1 MSSPEEN
8 FDDRTR
14 IIRRDD
20 TIPVGVQEEF
30 GHYLVVISGA
40 GLGRRVK
47 LDSEAIVIGRDA
59 QAGLV
64 LSSPD
69 VSRRHCQVELT
80 KGEVVATDLRSTN
93 GTYIDG
99 KKIDGPTPLPDGSI
113 LEIGQQ
119 VVKHER
125 RSAREVQEAQELDR
139 DLEGARNYGLS
150 LLPPPITA
158 GPVQTEWFI
167 VPSAKVGGDAFGYAE
182 LDGGGFMSFLFDV
195 SGHGIGAALLS
206 VSILNVLRQRALP
219 GTDFHRP
226 GQVLATLNNMFRMED
241 HNDMFFTMW
250 YGVYDR
256 AKRKLTYASAGHHPA
271 YLVSAD
277 RKSAAP
283 LKTDGPI
290 VGMLENRK
298 FDEATADIPKGAS
311 LHVFSDGVFEIENKS
326 GVQLGLNEFL
336 PTLNQGA
343 VEGRSEPQRIYQSVR
358 ATARP
363 GPLDDDFSYLV
374 VKYQ

>member
-1 MSSPEEN
+1 MPPPEET

-20 TIPVGVQEEF
+20 TVPVSVQEEF

-40 GLGRRVK
+40 GLGRRLR
-47 LDSEAIVIGRDA
+47 LDSEPIVIGRDA
-59 QAGLV
+59 QSGLV

-69 VSRRHCQVELT
+69 VSRRHCRVELS
-80 KGEVVATDLRSTN
+80 KGEVVATDLNSTN
-93 GTYIDG
+93 GTYVDG
-99 KKIDGPTPLPDGSI
+99 KRIDGPTPLPDGSI

-139 DLEGARNYGLS
+139 DLEAARNYGLS
-150 LLPPPITA
+150 LLPPPIPS

-167 VPSAKVGGDAFGYAE
+167 LPSAKVGGDAFGFGE
-182 LDGGGFMSFLFDV
+182 LDGGGFMIFLFDV

-219 GTDFHRP
+219 ATDFHRP
-226 GQVLATLNNMFRMED
+226 SQVLASLNAMFRMED
-241 HNDMFFTMW
+241 HNEMFFTMW
-250 YGVYDR
+250 YGVYDK
-256 AKRKLTYASAGHHPA
+256 AKQTLVYASAGHHPA
-271 YLVSAD
+271 YLVSSD
-277 RKSAAP
+277 RKTVMP
-283 LKTDGPI
+283 LKTEGPI
-290 VGMLENRK
+290 VGVLEKHR
-298 FDEATADIPKGAS
+298 FDEASTGIPKGSS
-311 LHVFSDGVFEIENKS
+311 LHVFSDGVFEIEDKT
-326 GVQLGLNEFL
+326 GTQLGLHEFL
-336 PTLNQGA
+336 PTLNQPG